1 MRILQENFNPL
12 PGYSTPP
19 MNLALLPGI
28 TTDGKEWKDGKL
40 TMLIVCFCARGQM
53 IVATTRRSYLGI
65 NHSLPH
71 PLGAAMQ

>member
-1 MRILQENFNPL
+1 MELNCAL
-12 PGYSTPP
+12 DLTPRP

-28 TTDGKEWKDGKL
+28 TTDGKEGKDGKL

-53 IVATTRRSYLGI
+53 IVATARRSYLGI
-65 NHSLPH
+65 NHLLPH

>member
-1 MRILQENFNPL
+1 MHTLQENFIPL
-12 PGYSTPP
+12 PRYSTPP
-19 MNLALLPGI
+19 MNLALLQGI
-28 TTDGKEWKDGKL
+28 TTDGKNGKEGKL

-53 IVATTRRSYLGI
+53 IVATARRSYLGI

>member
-12 PGYSTPP
+12 PRYLTPP
-19 MNLALLPGI
+19 MNLALLQGI
-28 TTDGKEWKDGKL
+28 TTDGKEGKL
-40 TMLIVCFCARGQM
+40 TMLIVYFCARGQM
-53 IVATTRRSYLGI
+53 IVATARRSYLGI